1 MSGALLIRQWLL
13 KKVLN
18 LYVNEIV
25 RISLT
30 QFMYVLPLIDQE
42 NITCLPLNL
51 EHIVKCLF
59 EHFHVSIF
67 LPSFPPWCWLYSFPL
82 LSSLAHLY
90 RIFAFNSPKVQLQRG
105 VQVYCLSLS
114 LQVIVWGD
122 YGRMDHKC
130 FMGVAQILLEEL
142 DLSSMVI
149 GWYKLFPPSSLVDPT
164 LTPLTRRASQSSLES
179 STGPPCIRSQ

>member
-1 MSGALLIRQWLL
+1 MTFQKLTLISRSACQKMASFHSYIHFTSFPVWL
-13 KKVLN
+13 
-18 LYVNEIV
+18 
-25 RISLT
+25 S
-30 QFMYVLPLIDQE
+30 FIDQ
-42 NITCLPLNL
+42 
-51 EHIVKCLF
+51 F
-59 EHFHVSIF
+59 A
-67 LPSFPPWCWLYSFPL
+67 
-82 LSSLAHLY
+82 LSSS
-90 RIFAFNSPKVQLQRG
+90 RVRRG
-105 VQVYCLSLS
+105 AQVYCTSLF

-179 STGPPCIRSQ
+179 STGPPCIRS